1 MLLGDVVPDLRALIE
16 QGPERWREV
25 REHAQRRAR
34 AGMPLA
40 DCEPLLPV
48 APRDYVDFYASLEH
62 ATNVGRMFRPDAPL
76 EPNWRHLPV
85 GYHGRA
91 SGVVVSGTPVTRPQG
106 QLGEGRF
113 GPTQALDYEC
123 ELGLVTD
130 AEARIFGVVLLND
143 WSARDIQAWE
153 YRPLGPFLGK
163 AFATSISPWIVP
175 LGRPARRHR
184 RGRRTPSR
192 SRISRDARGEALD
205 IELEV
210 AVNGEVLT
218 RTNARG
224 LYWTPAQM
232 LAHVTSGGARGH
244 GRAICSGP
252 GRSPAPSRAAR
263 AACSS
268 ASAASDGSRTA
279 TRWCFGRRTWA
290 NAPGASCRL
299 VKPGFCRFPGGLEPE
314 IPRVVPLLDWPPG
327 SATGEGGLSRTANLP
342 KEALDL
348 PAPQ

>member
-1 MLLGDVVPDLRALIE
+1 
-16 QGPERWREV
+16 
-25 REHAQRRAR
+25 
-34 AGMPLA
+34 
-40 DCEPLLPV
+40 
-48 APRDYVDFYASLEH
+48 
-62 ATNVGRMFRPDAPL
+62 MFRPDAPL

-175 LGRPARRHR
+175 LGGPARPRPPR
-184 RGRRTPSR
+184 QQDPSR
-192 SRISRDARGEALD
+192 CRTSRDARGEALD

-218 RTNARG
+218 RTNARAA
-224 LYWTPAQM
+224 LLDA
-232 LAHVTSGGARGH
+232 GADA
-244 GRAICSGP
+244 RARRP
-252 GRSPAPSRAAR
+252 RAAR
-263 AACSS
+263 ALTAGDLFGTGTISGTEPGSEGCLLERFRGERWLEDGDEVVLRSPNLGEC
-268 ASAASDGSRTA
+268 AGRVSAAR
-279 TRWCFGRRTWA
+279 
-290 NAPGASCRL
+290 
-299 VKPGFCRFPGGLEPE
+299 
-314 IPRVVPLLDWPPG
+314 
-327 SATGEGGLSRTANLP
+327 
-342 KEALDL
+342 
-348 PAPQ
+348 

>member
-1 MLLGDVVPDLRALIE
+1 MVLLGDVVPNLRTLIG

-25 REHAQRRAR
+25 REHAHDAR
-34 AGMPLA
+34 SRIPVA

-91 SGVVVSGTPVTRPQG
+91 SGVVVSRTPVTRPQG

-113 GPTQALDYEC
+113 GPTEALDYEC

-163 AFATSISPWIVP
+163 AFATSVSPWVVP
-175 LGRPARRHR
+175 WGDLPKAPPRPQDPAPLSYLAR
-184 RGRRTPSR
+184 
-192 SRISRDARGEALD
+192 ARGEALD

-224 LYWTPAQM
+224 LYWTPSQL
-232 LAHVTSGGARGH
+232 LAHTTSGGAAVTAGDMFGTGTISGTETGSEGCLLERFRGERWLED
-244 GRAICSGP
+244 GDEVVL
-252 GRSPAPSRAAR
+252 RSPILGECAGRVTAR
-263 AACSS
+263 
-268 ASAASDGSRTA
+268 R
-279 TRWCFGRRTWA
+279 
-290 NAPGASCRL
+290 
-299 VKPGFCRFPGGLEPE
+299 
-314 IPRVVPLLDWPPG
+314 
-327 SATGEGGLSRTANLP
+327 
-342 KEALDL
+342 
-348 PAPQ
+348 

>member
-1 MLLGDVVPDLRALIE
+1 VLLGGVVPDLRALIE

-25 REHAQRRAR
+25 REIAR
-34 AGMPLA
+34 EASERLPIV
-40 DCEPLLPV
+40 DCVPLLPV

-62 ATNVGRMFRPDAPL
+62 ATNVGSMFRPDAPL

-91 SGVVVSGTPVTRPQG
+91 SGVVVSGTSITRPVG

-143 WSARDIQAWE
+143 WSARDVQAWE

-175 LGRPARRHR
+175 LDDLPTASAREQDPEPLPHL
-184 RGRRTPSR
+184 
-192 SRISRDARGEALD
+192 RDAAGDALD
-205 IELEV
+205 LELEAV
-210 AVNGEVLT
+210 VNGEVIT

-232 LAHVTSGGARGH
+232 LAHVTSGGARLTAGDLF
-244 GRAICSGP
+244 GTGTISGADP
-252 GRSPAPSRAAR
+252 GSQGCLLERFGGERWLEDGDEVVLRSPKLGECAGRISPAR
-263 AACSS
+263 
-268 ASAASDGSRTA
+268 
-279 TRWCFGRRTWA
+279 
-290 NAPGASCRL
+290 
-299 VKPGFCRFPGGLEPE
+299 
-314 IPRVVPLLDWPPG
+314 
-327 SATGEGGLSRTANLP
+327 
-342 KEALDL
+342 
-348 PAPQ
+348 

>member
-1 MLLGDVVPDLRALIE
+1 LAHAAGDGRGLSFFGWGTVRQGGGEPVPAARIGDEVVLLGDVVPDIRALIE
-16 QGPERWREV
+16 QGPARWREV
-25 REHAQRRAR
+25 REQANETSSRIAV
-34 AGMPLA
+34 A

-62 ATNVGRMFRPDAPL
+62 ATNVGRMFRPDSPL

-113 GPTQALDYEC
+113 GPTEALDYEC

-130 AEARIFGVVLLND
+130 ADARIFGVVLLND

-163 AFATSISPWIVP
+163 AFATSISPWVVPLDDIAIVP
-175 LGRPARRHR
+175 P
-184 RGRRTPSR
+184 RTQEPEPLPYLVAASG
-192 SRISRDARGEALD
+192 AAFD
-205 IELEV
+205 IDVEV

-224 LYWTPAQM
+224 LYWTPSQL
-232 LAHVTSGGARGH
+232 LAHTTSGGATLTAGDLFGTGTISGSEPGSEGCMLELFRGERWLED
-244 GRAICSGP
+244 GDEVVL
-252 GRSPAPSRAAR
+252 RSPILGECA
-263 AACSS
+263 
-268 ASAASDGSRTA
+268 G
-279 TRWCFGRRTWA
+279 
-290 NAPGASCRL
+290 
-299 VKPGFCRFPGGLEPE
+299 
-314 IPRVVPLLDWPPG
+314 RVVP
-327 SATGEGGLSRTANLP
+327 SR
-342 KEALDL
+342 
-348 PAPQ
+348 

>member
-1 MLLGDVVPDLRALIE
+1 VVLLGDVVPNLRTLIG

-25 REHAQRRAR
+25 REHAHDAR
-34 AGMPLA
+34 NRIPLA

-163 AFATSISPWIVP
+163 AFATSVSPWVVP
-175 LGRPARRHR
+175 WADLPKAPPRQQDPAPLSYLA
-184 RGRRTPSR
+184 RT
-192 SRISRDARGEALD
+192 RGEALD
-205 IELEV
+205 VELEV
-210 AVNGEVLT
+210 VVNGEVLT
-218 RTNARG
+218 RTNARH
-224 LYWTPAQM
+224 LYWTPGQM
-232 LAHVTSGGARGH
+232 LAHVTSGGARLTPGDLF
-244 GRAICSGP
+244 GTGTISGAEP
-252 GRSPAPSRAAR
+252 GTEGCLLERFRGERWLEDGDDVVLRSPNLGECA
-263 AACSS
+263 
-268 ASAASDGSRTA
+268 G
-279 TRWCFGRRTWA
+279 
-290 NAPGASCRL
+290 
-299 VKPGFCRFPGGLEPE
+299 
-314 IPRVVPLLDWPPG
+314 RVVG
-327 SATGEGGLSRTANLP
+327 AR
-342 KEALDL
+342 
-348 PAPQ
+348 

>member
-1 MLLGDVVPDLRALIE
+1 VLLGDVVADIRSLIE
-16 QGPERWREV
+16 QGPARWREV
-25 REHAQRRAR
+25 REQAEE
-34 AGMPLA
+34 MPGRIPVG
-40 DCEPLLPV
+40 DCEPQLPV

-163 AFATSISPWIVP
+163 AFATSISAWVVPLDDIPIVP
-175 LGRPARRHR
+175 PREQEPEPLPYLAAASGA
-184 RGRRTPSR
+184 
-192 SRISRDARGEALD
+192 AFD

-218 RTNARG
+218 RTNARH
-224 LYWTPAQM
+224 LYWTPSQ
-232 LAHVTSGGARGH
+232 LLTHTTSGGAPVTAGDLFGTGTISGAEPGSEGCLLERFRGERWLED
-244 GRAICSGP
+244 GDDVVL
-252 GRSPAPSRAAR
+252 RSPILGECAGRVVAAR
-263 AACSS
+263 
-268 ASAASDGSRTA
+268 
-279 TRWCFGRRTWA
+279 
-290 NAPGASCRL
+290 
-299 VKPGFCRFPGGLEPE
+299 
-314 IPRVVPLLDWPPG
+314 
-327 SATGEGGLSRTANLP
+327 
-342 KEALDL
+342 
-348 PAPQ
+348 

>member
-1 MLLGDVVPDLRALIE
+1 VLLGDFVPDLRALIE
-16 QGPERWREV
+16 QGPDRWQEV
-25 REHAQRRAR
+25 RRRASESGDR
-34 AGMPLA
+34 LPLA

-62 ATNVGRMFRPDAPL
+62 ATNVGRMFRPDSPL

-91 SGVVVSGTPVTRPQG
+91 SGVVVSGTPVTRPRG

-130 AEARIFGVVLLND
+130 AEARVFGVVLLND

-163 AFATSISPWIVP
+163 AFATSISPWVVP
-175 LGRPARRHR
+175 LDDLPAAPARKQDPEPLPYLH
-184 RGRRTPSR
+184 
-192 SRISRDARGEALD
+192 DAGGEALD
-205 IELEV
+205 VELEV
-210 AVNGEVLT
+210 VVNGEVLT

-232 LAHVTSGGARGH
+232 LAHIRSGGARLTPGDLF
-244 GRAICSGP
+244 GTGTISGTEP
-252 GRSPAPSRAAR
+252 GSEGCLLEFGGERWLEDGDEVVLRSPKLGECA
-263 AACSS
+263 
-268 ASAASDGSRTA
+268 
-279 TRWCFGRRTWA
+279 GR
-290 NAPGASCRL
+290 
-299 VKPGFCRFPGGLEPE
+299 V
-314 IPRVVPLLDWPPG
+314 
-327 SATGEGGLSRTANLP
+327 
-342 KEALDL
+342 L
-348 PAPQ
+348 PAR